1 MKKRKSEDR
10 IMGDL
15 FQKEDERIGWA
26 YASGQ
31 SPNEMQQDIKSCRRK
46 RLNVAMWSH
55 THICFPAVGGVADYL
70 QNLMAHSTD
79 DLNWRLVT
87 TVSKSCFEG
96 TSLPY
101 PVDYVPSRRS
111 GKRWGDGFLPMRKLN
126 SFLWRRG
133 RLRRA
138 RRILASPVNRSGVEV
153 MIIGCWFNDASF
165 WCQMCRERS
174 VPYILMAY
182 GLELLERHSD
192 PHTIHRKADF
202 ISAAAV
208 ISISDATIRQ
218 LLDIGVKKENICLIP
233 PGINP
238 DALKPLPQ
246 HEFKQILRKFNLED
260 DHYVLF
266 LGRLVRRKG
275 VDLLIR
281 SFASLDSDLRT
292 FRLAIAGTGPEEAG
306 LRQLCAEIHIED
318 RVQFVGKVDQETKR
332 GLYQG
337 CALFVT
343 ANRPLENDMEG
354 FGIVFLEAAA
364 FGKAVIGGDNGGVPD
379 AVINGETGI
388 LVDTSCDEA
397 PLREAFVRLLR
408 SPALR
413 RQLGRNGQE
422 RALTGFDWSGLKTRF
437 VDLVYACVNKR
448 RRQGT

>member
-1 MKKRKSEDR
+1 
-10 IMGDL
+10 
-15 FQKEDERIGWA
+15 
-26 YASGQ
+26 
-31 SPNEMQQDIKSCRRK
+31 
-46 RLNVAMWSH
+46 
-55 THICFPAVGGVADYL
+55 
-70 QNLMAHSTD
+70 
-79 DLNWRLVT
+79 
-87 TVSKSCFEG
+87 
-96 TSLPY
+96 
-101 PVDYVPSRRS
+101 
-111 GKRWGDGFLPMRKLN
+111 
-126 SFLWRRG
+126 
-133 RLRRA
+133 
-138 RRILASPVNRSGVEV
+138 
-153 MIIGCWFNDASF
+153 
-165 WCQMCRERS
+165 
-174 VPYILMAY
+174 MAY